1 MEQSKDSEEIL
12 NAAPTDA
19 LGNPVVIGQK
29 YGYSQQSNGSVMVV
43 TGVVEKFNDL
53 KATLK
58 DVEERKGMWG
68 SIENPFTFEK
78 RKRAVNA
85 CHLFPV
91 LDAPIVYDWND
102 LQLVDTD
109 GDVNE
114 GGEDDG
120 KYGICIRRNY
130 LKANYPN
137 GVIVKQN

>member
-1 MEQSKDSEEIL
+1 MAQEQNNQEAL

-43 TGVVEKFNDL
+43 TGIVEKFNDL

-68 SIENPFTFEK
+68 SITNPFTFEK

-85 CHLFPV
+85 CHLFPI
-91 LDAPIVYDWND
+91 LDAPIVADWND

-109 GDVNE
+109 LE
-114 GGEDDG
+114 GDDG
-120 KYGICIRRNY
+120 RFGVCIRRNY
-130 LKANYPN
+130 LKANFPN
-137 GVIVKQN
+137 GVIVKQS